1 MKKVLKIVIPILL
14 VLIILAGCAWFFL
27 YYRTDF
33 TAEYYAERGAK
44 AYDRGRYSRAVEY
57 YTYAFQLDPQ
67 NVDAALALADSY
79 RADGNY
85 TKVEYTLVSAI
96 ASNPDSA
103 ELYAALSK
111 AYVEQDKLLDASKM
125 LSSIADESVR
135 ATLDAQRP
143 EAPVIQPESGYYN
156 TYITVAV
163 SYSDGTPYL
172 STGDDFPSIADG
184 PYQDPITLPNGETTV
199 TAVVVSDDGLVS
211 EVSQAG
217 YTIGGVVEEVQ
228 FTDPALE
235 SFVRTALQ
243 KAEDDTI
250 YSDEVWTITEMTLP
264 AETQTLEDLSLF
276 IGLETL
282 TANNFGAMDWSGLE
296 NLASLQTLDL
306 SGTSLDSTALEAI
319 GTLPNL
325 QTLKLSN
332 CGISTVSFLSNCT
345 TLQTLDLS
353 GNSIGDLKPLSSLTA
368 LETLSLQSN
377 AVTDLSALSGLS
389 SLKSLN
395 VSQNARSSLT
405 PIQSCTQLQEL
416 RADNCALATLE
427 PVKALEALSVLSAAN
442 NAITGVD
449 ALASCTALTVLDLSN
464 NQITDISALASCV
477 ALTDLTLNHN
487 QISALPTFS
496 GECPLQNFS
505 ANNNLL
511 TDVSGLSSLMQL
523 NNVDV
528 DYNQISS
535 LNSLA
540 SCENLVKVN
549 AFANPITD
557 VSALTGRQ
565 VIVNYDPTYTG

>member
-1 MKKVLKIVIPILL
+1 MKKVLKIGLPILL
-14 VLIILAGCAWFFL
+14 VLIVLAGCAWFFL

-44 AYDRGRYSRAVEY
+44 AYEKGRYSRAADY
-57 YTYAFQLDPQ
+57 YTYAFRLDPQ
-67 NVDAALALADSY
+67 NVDTALALAESY
-79 RADGNY
+79 RAEGNY

-96 ASNPDSA
+96 AENPDSTA
-103 ELYAALSK
+103 LYAALSK

-135 ATLDAQRP
+135 QALNDLRP

-163 SYSDGTPYL
+163 SYSSGTPYL
-172 STGDDFPSIADG
+172 STGAEFPSIADG

-211 EVSQAG
+211 EISQAG

-228 FTDPALE
+228 FADPALE
-235 SFVRTALQ
+235 AFVRTALQ
-243 KAEDDTI
+243 KSDTDTI

-282 TANNFGAMDWSGLE
+282 TANNFAAMDWTGLG
-296 NLASLQTLDL
+296 NLTALQTLNL
-306 SGTSLDSTALEAI
+306 SGSSLNSAALEAI

-325 QTLKLSN
+325 KTLNLSN
-332 CGISTVSFLSNCT
+332 CGISTVSFLTNCT

-353 GNSIGDLKPLSSLTA
+353 GNSIGDLKPLSGLSA
-368 LETLSLQSN
+368 LEQLSLQSN
-377 AVTDLSALSGLS
+377 AVTELSALSD
-389 SLKSLN
+389 LKALRRLN
-395 VSQNARSSLT
+395 LSQNAIASLA
-405 PIQSCTQLQEL
+405 PLQSCTQLEEL
-416 RADNCALATLE
+416 RVDNCSISTLD
-427 PVKALEALSVLSAAN
+427 PVKELKALSVLSATN
-442 NAITGVD
+442 NAITSVE
-449 ALASCTALTVLDLSN
+449 ALGSCTALTVLDLSN
-464 NQITDISALASCV
+464 NQISDISALVSCT

-487 QISALPTFS
+487 QITSLPTFS
-496 GECPLQNFS
+496 EACPMQNFS
-505 ANNNLL
+505 ANNNAL
-511 TDVSGLSSLMQL
+511 TDVSGLSKLMQL

-535 LNSLA
+535 LAPLA
-540 SCENLVKVN
+540 SCQNLVKVN
-549 AFANPITD
+549 AFSNPITD